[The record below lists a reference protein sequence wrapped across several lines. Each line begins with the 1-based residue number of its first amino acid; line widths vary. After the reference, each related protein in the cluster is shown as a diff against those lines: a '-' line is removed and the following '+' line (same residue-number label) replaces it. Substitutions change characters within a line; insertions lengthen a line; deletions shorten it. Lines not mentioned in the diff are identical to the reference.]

1 MCKLTKE
8 DFIKLNIDN
17 IISKIECKNYYS
29 YKVKFFYEYQN
40 SINEICKLFCLI
52 CDIPMEL
59 IDNKIE
65 YSCPY
70 NNIFNQDEIC
80 FLKDILDL
88 IKDNILKARIAD
100 ILWIR
105 EKHTDYA
112 YRAV

>member
-1 MCKLTKE
+1 
-8 DFIKLNIDN
+8 
-17 IISKIECKNYYS
+17 
-29 YKVKFFYEYQN
+29 
-40 SINEICKLFCLI
+40 
-52 CDIPMEL
+52 MEL

-70 NNIFNQDEIC
+70 NNIFNQEKIDIQYFNQDEIC